1 MTLRAWESLVSHAV
15 EQLEASQEE
24 TYIDDNVK
32 IKLERA
38 DSVME

>member
-1 MTLRAWESLVSHAV
+1 MKLRAQECLVSHAV
-15 EQLEASQEE
+15 QQLEASQEE
-24 TYIDDNVK
+24 TYIHDNVK